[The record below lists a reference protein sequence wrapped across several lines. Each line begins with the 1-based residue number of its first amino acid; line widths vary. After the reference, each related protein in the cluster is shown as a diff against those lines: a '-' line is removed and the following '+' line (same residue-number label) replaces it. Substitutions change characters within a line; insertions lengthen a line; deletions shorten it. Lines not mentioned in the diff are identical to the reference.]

1 MTGDDNFRPFGGPSV
16 GRASPSEAPVDV
28 RPPDYP
34 PVPPGRPARPA
45 GPGAV
50 KRTWWVLPY
59 AGGLLAVIVVTA
71 AVTVILH
78 TPRMGRA
85 AAASVTSSSASAA
98 QGSGATPR
106 PAQTFP
112 DALFRQLTG
121 YLQAGNKAG
130 FLGLASAAAR
140 PAMQTWWDN
149 LKAIGFTTGAV
160 IPTARHDLVRVDRHG
175 NGTAVVLAG
184 VHSPLDPADNQG
196 KPDVPLTRYR
206 IGLHFASPGATGQIT
221 SWQSL
226 DHAPWDQGTLYVRKD
241 THVVVAGSAADSALV
256 DQAVPIAESA
266 ATYDIGL
273 VNHVNFKDLDQQ
285 QGFVVFVSASAATR
299 NRWLTPVK
307 QPSGWPPRFLS
318 AQVFQL
324 PGPGTTQVDATGA
337 GSISD
342 GSSGGARVVVGPY
355 RQDGNGGTPHSQ
367 TVTLV
372 RDFMLS
378 ILAAHDQALA
388 NGLAAIRVPSW
399 SQQGFAVAV
408 QLLFEANTDPAPARY
423 DFSVLTGALH
433 DLPAS
438 YKTGAL
444 PAAWKQLYG
453 PPLGIAENWNEV
465 AASVYA
471 YIGAKYGMNQMFASA
486 MLMYTRYAKP
496 FGNVLAP
503 GSDPGAG
510 KFVFR
515 SPASVKAGWKAWLA
529 GL

>member
-1 MTGDDNFRPFGGPSV
+1 MTGDGHSQAFRGP
-16 GRASPSEAPVDV
+16 
-28 RPPDYP
+28 
-34 PVPPGRPARPA
+34 
-45 GPGAV
+45 V

-59 AGGLLAVIVVTA
+59 FGGVLAVIVAAA
-71 AVTVILH
+71 AVTAILH
-78 TPRMGRA
+78 TPRMGHG
-85 AAASVTSSSASAA
+85 AAASVTASPA
-98 QGSGATPR
+98 QAATPV
-106 PAQTFP
+106 PAQMFP
-112 DALFRQLTG
+112 DALFGKLTG
-121 YLQAGNKAG
+121 YLQAGDRAG

-160 IPTARHDLVRVDRHG
+160 IPTAAHDVVRVDRHG

-184 VHSPLDPADNQG
+184 AHSPLDPADNKG

-206 IGLHFASPGATGQIT
+206 LGLHFARPGATGQIT

-241 THVVVAGSAADSALV
+241 THVVVAGPAAESGVVDQTVPVAEAAAD
-256 DQAVPIAESA
+256 
-266 ATYDIGL
+266 YDIGL
-273 VNHVNFKDLDQQ
+273 VNHVNPQDLDGQ
-285 QGFVVFVSASAATR
+285 QGFVVFVSGRAATR
-299 NRWLTPVK
+299 DPWLRPVK

-324 PGPGTTQVDATGA
+324 PGPGTTQVDATSA

-342 GSSGGARVVVGPY
+342 GTTGGARVVVPPYQQDANGPKAH
-355 RQDGNGGTPHSQ
+355 GQ

-378 ILAAHDQALA
+378 ILAAHNQALA

-399 SQQGFAVAV
+399 PLEGFAVAV
-408 QLLFEANTDPAPARY
+408 QILFEADNNPAPAHY
-423 DFSVLTGALH
+423 DFSLLTGDLH
-433 DLPAS
+433 KLPAS

-444 PAAWKQLYG
+444 PTAWNQLYG
-453 PPLGIAENWNEV
+453 TPLAAAENWNEV

-471 YIGAKYGMNQMFASA
+471 YIEAKYGMNQMFASA
-486 MLMYTRYAKP
+486 MLLYTRYAKP
-496 FGNVLAP
+496 FGNVLGP
-503 GSDPGAG
+503 GSDPAKGT
-510 KFVFR
+510 FVFR
-515 SPASVKAGWKAWLA
+515 TSDSVKAGWQAWLA

>member
-1 MTGDDNFRPFGGPSV
+1 MTGDGHSQAFRGP
-16 GRASPSEAPVDV
+16 
-28 RPPDYP
+28 
-34 PVPPGRPARPA
+34 
-45 GPGAV
+45 V

-59 AGGLLAVIVVTA
+59 FGGVLAVIVAAA
-71 AVTVILH
+71 AVTAILH
-78 TPRMGRA
+78 TPRMGHG
-85 AAASVTSSSASAA
+85 AAASVTSSPA
-98 QGSGATPR
+98 QAATPV
-106 PAQTFP
+106 PAQMFP
-112 DALFRQLTG
+112 DALFGKLTG
-121 YLQAGNKAG
+121 YLQAGDRAG

-160 IPTARHDLVRVDRHG
+160 IPTAAHDVVHVDRHG

-184 VHSPLDPADNQG
+184 AHSPLDPADNKG

-206 IGLHFASPGATGQIT
+206 LGLHFARPGATGQIT

-241 THVVVAGSAADSALV
+241 THVVVAGPAAESGVVDQTVPVAEAAAD
-256 DQAVPIAESA
+256 
-266 ATYDIGL
+266 YDIGL
-273 VNHVNFKDLDQQ
+273 VNHVNPQDLDGQ
-285 QGFVVFVSASAATR
+285 QGFVVFVSGRAATR
-299 NRWLTPVK
+299 DPWLRPVK

-324 PGPGTTQVDATGA
+324 PGPGTTQVDATSA

-342 GSSGGARVVVGPY
+342 GTTGGARVVVPPYQQDANGPKAH
-355 RQDGNGGTPHSQ
+355 GQ

-378 ILAAHDQALA
+378 ILAAHNQALA

-399 SQQGFAVAV
+399 PLEGFAVAV
-408 QLLFEANTDPAPARY
+408 QILFEADNNPAPAHY
-423 DFSVLTGALH
+423 DFSLLTGDLH
-433 DLPAS
+433 KLPAS

-444 PAAWKQLYG
+444 PTAWNQLYG
-453 PPLGIAENWNEV
+453 TPLAAAENWNEV

-471 YIGAKYGMNQMFASA
+471 YIEAKYGMNQMFASA
-486 MLMYTRYAKP
+486 MLLYTRYAKP
-496 FGNVLAP
+496 FGNVLGP
-503 GSDPGAG
+503 GSDPAKGT
-510 KFVFR
+510 FVFR
-515 SPASVKAGWKAWLA
+515 TSDSVKAGWQAWLA